1 MNGEQPKIQI
11 FEPFGAAYELMK
23 RILFQ
28 PFAFEKWIVIGFAAF
43 ISGAWGPGLNP
54 SGWRSGNWNFRST
67 HHSFN
72 TTTETMPAWLIPLII
87 GCVVVGLAVVLVLAW
102 VASRG
107 RFIFTDCVVKNRGA
121 IVEPWK
127 EYRREGNSY
136 FLFSIAVGFLVML
149 VVGALVLL
157 IFLPLGL
164 FAGGSGS
171 THHSAAIVF
180 VMVFFA
186 LVFISFAIFFAV
198 VSQFMVAVM
207 YRRRCRALKAFQD
220 VARLI
225 LHRPGPFILF
235 VLFSI
240 VLAIGL
246 AICATLAACLTC
258 CIAAL
263 PYVSTVVL
271 LPAFVWLLAFK
282 LIFLRQFGPEYDVW
296 AVLEVP
302 VSIEAPAAPPPIQPP
317 PPSVPPLPPPP
328 PPVA

>member
-1 MNGEQPKIQI
+1 
-11 FEPFGAAYELMK
+11 
-23 RILFQ
+23 
-28 PFAFEKWIVIGFAAF
+28 
-43 ISGAWGPGLNP
+43 
-54 SGWRSGNWNFRST
+54 
-67 HHSFN
+67 
-72 TTTETMPAWLIPLII
+72 
-87 GCVVVGLAVVLVLAW
+87 
-102 VASRG
+102 
-107 RFIFTDCVVKNRGA
+107 
-121 IVEPWK
+121 
-127 EYRREGNSY
+127 
-136 FLFSIAVGFLVML
+136 
-149 VVGALVLL
+149 VGALALL
-157 IFLPLGL
+157 IFLPLGF

-171 THHSAAIVF
+171 THHSVAAVF
-180 VMVFFA
+180 VLVFVA

-198 VSQFMVAVM
+198 VSQFMVPVM
-207 YRRRCRALKAFQD
+207 YRRRCRALEAFQD

-296 AVLEVP
+296 AVPEVLA
-302 VSIEAPAAPPPIQPP
+302 SIEAPAVAPPIQPP
-317 PPSVPPLPPPP
+317 PPSVPPPPPP
-328 PPVA
+328 SVA

>member
-1 MNGEQPKIQI
+1 MNGDSPKIQI

-28 PFAFEKWIVIGFAAF
+28 PFVFEKWMVIAFAAF
-43 ISGAWGPGLNP
+43 ISGSWGPGF
-54 SGWRSGNWNFRST
+54 SWRGGNWNFRST
-67 HHSFN
+67 THHPFATSDA
-72 TTTETMPAWLIPLII
+72 MPSWAIPLII
-87 GCVVVGLAVVLVLAW
+87 AIIVIALAVGIVLAW

-121 IVEPWK
+121 IVGPWK

-136 FLFSIAVGFLVML
+136 FLFSIAVGFIC
-149 VVGALVLL
+149 LL
-157 IFLPLGL
+157 IVGGLALLVFLPLG
-164 FAGGSGS
+164 FFS
-171 THHSAAIVF
+171 HSSAEHRTP
-180 VMVFFA
+180 MVFA
-186 LVFISFAIFFAV
+186 LVFFGLVLFSFAVFFAV

-207 YRRRCRALKAFQD
+207 YRRRCRALEAFKD
-220 VARLI
+220 VAALI
-225 LHRPGPFILF
+225 LHRPGPFVLF

-246 AICATLAACLTC
+246 GICAMVAACLTC

-271 LPAFVWLLAFK
+271 LPAFVWLMAFK

-296 AVLEVP
+296 AAPVAP
-302 VSIEAPAAPPPIQPP
+302 VSIDAPAAPPPIQPP
-317 PPSVPPLPPPP
+317 PPIAPPPP
-328 PPVA
+328 PPPPAV